1 MYAYNKLS
9 STILSFVTFSNFLT
23 SSKYNRIDFYRDTL
37 FILNICL
44 LLGRGILVILI
55 CINILEVEMDNKTFL
70 KS

>member
-9 STILSFVTFSNFLT
+9 SAILSFVTFSNFLT

-55 CINILEVEMDNKTFL
+55 CINILEVEIDNKTFL

>member
-55 CINILEVEMDNKTFL
+55 CINILEVEIDNKTFL